1 MTDAPKHPTNPDP
14 ANELASDQ
22 FADRSAGFS
31 QCARHLRHR
40 RHHHHGRRGR
50 RKALWADLQFVC
62 FGVAESA
69 AGALEPG
76 DVFSS
81 LSIFQNASHFAVN
94 VLGASQQALANK
106 FAKSSDDK
114 FAGVEWTPGLGNAPL
129 LADSVANFQCRAANR
144 YYGGDHVIFLGAV
157 EAYSY
162 NRQEP
167 LLFARG
173 GYGRFLGRRH
183 FGGRQVMS
191 KKAPPKRARA
201 KQKRLS
207 PDDRR
212 KEFVAKATEF
222 FSEEGF
228 GGGTRDLARRLGVTQ
243 PLLYRYFPSK
253 DDLIK
258 EVYRTVY
265 LEPLDTGWEKLLTDR
280 SRPIRDRLQEFY
292 NAYTKVIFTRK
303 WLRIYLYSG
312 LKGLDINRWYVGVVR
327 DKILTRII
335 RECRHE
341 AGLPV
346 QSKPTASELEM
357 AWVFHSGIFYY
368 GVRKYIYESPV
379 LEDKEQMISDALD
392 VFLAGFER
400 VFGTSGRPR
409 RARR

>member
-1 MTDAPKHPTNPDP
+1 M
-14 ANELASDQ
+14 S
-22 FADRSAGFS
+22 
-31 QCARHLRHR
+31 
-40 RHHHHGRRGR
+40 
-50 RKALWADLQFVC
+50 RK
-62 FGVAESA
+62 
-69 AGALEPG
+69 
-76 DVFSS
+76 
-81 LSIFQNASHFAVN
+81 
-94 VLGASQQALANK
+94 
-106 FAKSSDDK
+106 
-114 FAGVEWTPGLGNAPL
+114 
-129 LADSVANFQCRAANR
+129 
-144 YYGGDHVIFLGAV
+144 
-157 EAYSY
+157 
-162 NRQEP
+162 
-167 LLFARG
+167 
-173 GYGRFLGRRH
+173 
-183 FGGRQVMS
+183 
-191 KKAPPKRARA
+191 PPPQRVRA
-201 KQKRLS
+201 KQRRLS

-222 FSEEGF
+222 FSEQGF

-280 SRPIRDRLQEFY
+280 SRPLRDRLQEFY
-292 NAYTKVIFTRK
+292 SGYTNVIFTRK

-346 QSKPTASELEM
+346 QGKPTASELEM

-379 LEDKEQMISDALD
+379 LEDKDQMISDALN
-392 VFLAGFER
+392 VFLAGFR
-400 VFGTSGRPR
+400 QVLAAPAAQGRAPVK
-409 RARR
+409 AVG